1 MIEESA
7 SAPASG
13 DRPPLD
19 ARAAVGVQVGEGNT
33 QIIYQYAALT
43 WGDGVAPPPLASVSG
58 RVESPY
64 RGLASYE
71 ERDAAFFFGRND
83 VADAILRRLSEA
95 ARVDD
100 SASNAIVVVSGSSG
114 AGKSSL
120 IRAGVLPRLRG
131 AGLAGTPQAAG
142 WPCLLFAPGPRAID
156 ELALQLGE
164 LAGVDAAGVR
174 ETLRV
179 EPAAIALTAR
189 QAARRQ
195 TGDGPEGRL
204 LLVID
209 QFEQLF
215 TQVHDPAQQKTFL
228 EALGALTACAGPSRC
243 ADRCAC

>member
-131 AGLAGTPQAAG
+131 AAALPVRRRRRGGHVCSLPQGRARSMSSRCNWVSWPASTPQACERRSASN
-142 WPCLLFAPGPRAID
+142 PR
-156 ELALQLGE
+156 
-164 LAGVDAAGVR
+164 R
-174 ETLRV
+174 S
-179 EPAAIALTAR
+179 P
-189 QAARRQ
+189 
-195 TGDGPEGRL
+195 
-204 LLVID
+204 
-209 QFEQLF
+209 
-215 TQVHDPAQQKTFL
+215 
-228 EALGALTACAGPSRC
+228 
-243 ADRCAC
+243 